1 MASPNLQIEG
11 GNFQDAEGNVLN
23 LGYLLLELS
32 HDENYSIGPA
42 QIVGGLKFRVS
53 LNSSGSI
60 PASPAVMIYS
70 NDVLTPGGSFYI
82 VRAFKSDGTEAW
94 AAPQFWTFTSTPNP
108 IDVGTIVPTNPPGG
122 GGSGSST
129 LLLETNGTVNSN
141 QSLLNIAQGT
151 GITITNTSG
160 TTTITNTGGA
170 SFTTSGQGWFLGG
183 QSFGPLKD
191 TSGTAIYSTPLTA
204 NTVIAVQLLLEATYT
219 VSRISAYC
227 ITGSSVAQPMTAGI
241 YSIDG
246 NTLLIDAG
254 GGAFDMGTS
263 SQKYRTVSL
272 GSPVTLTPGVYWFAY
287 GATTDSNQGSVLSHA
302 SQTFFTSM
310 INGVDFTNPQVTPT
324 RYGTAANSLSGGGAL
339 PSTLGAITALSNA
352 SAQFIP
358 AVMFIV

>member
-42 QIVGGLKFRVS
+42 QVVGGLKFRVS

-129 LLLETNGTVNSN
+129 LLLETNGAVNSN

-151 GITITNTSG
+151 NMTITNVSGTTTFNASGGANFSTPGQGFFFGFQDVQPISDIGQGGAMILTSTSIGGAQLNLDYAITITNASVFVITAAGVASVLYAAIYDAAG
-160 TTTITNTGGA
+160 TTKLVDVTGGFNLNMG
-170 SFTTSGQGWFLGG
+170 SQVLSTV
-183 QSFGPLKD
+183 
-191 TSGTAIYSTPLTA
+191 AIT
-204 NTVIAVQLLLEATYT
+204 
-219 VSRISAYC
+219 
-227 ITGSSVAQPMTAGI
+227 
-241 YSIDG
+241 
-246 NTLLIDAG
+246 
-254 GGAFDMGTS
+254 
-263 SQKYRTVSL
+263 
-272 GSPVTLTPGVYWFAY
+272 PVTLQPGSYLFACGNVNSGSFATVAGHQPYNGYW
-287 GATTDSNQGSVLSHA
+287 
-302 SQTFFTSM
+302 
-310 INGVDFTNPQVTPT
+310 I
-324 RYGTAANSLSGGGAL
+324 NSLLNANYTRVFSASNVISGSAM
-339 PSTLGAITALSNA
+339 PATLGTLTAFTHADNSLDL
-352 SAQFIP
+352 P
-358 AVMFIV
+358 AVMFQA